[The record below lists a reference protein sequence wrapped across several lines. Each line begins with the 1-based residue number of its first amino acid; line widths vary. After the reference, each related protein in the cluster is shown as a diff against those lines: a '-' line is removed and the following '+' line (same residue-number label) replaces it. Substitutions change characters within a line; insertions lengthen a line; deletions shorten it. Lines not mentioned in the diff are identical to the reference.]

1 MAHELGP
8 EIQRLRTAAGFT
20 LRGFARAVGISAAHE
35 SDIERGRR
43 MPSEDVLR
51 AMSRELIGVGGSY
64 DYLKSLDARIGQ
76 DLQDWA
82 QRTPEVAAMLRTVRD
97 SGRSPAKVLDDL
109 RRFLA
114 AEPARPEPEQPGP
127 PASRPDARNSEDK
140 GGGQ

>member
-43 MPSEDVLR
+43 MPSEDVLH
-51 AMSRELIGVGGSY
+51 AMARELSRVGGNY
-64 DYLKSLDARIGQ
+64 DYLKSLDTRIGQ

-82 QRTPEVAAMLRTVRD
+82 QSTPEVAAMLRTVRD
-97 SGRSPAKVLDDL
+97 SGRSPAEILDDL
-109 RRFLA
+109 RRLLDVR
-114 AEPARPEPEQPGP
+114 PAPSESGPPDSRTPGP
-127 PASRPDARNSEDK
+127 DVKRSMDTGGAR
-140 GGGQ
+140 